1 MYNVVPTDFA
11 NDKNTMRRVIWGYIY
26 TLKIKVTSKTAIE
39 TLSSLPYKKI
49 LRNMVVRGLHLLGKE
64 CKWWKLLGHAVQTE
78 HYRISNPNNF

>member
-1 MYNVVPTDFA
+1 M
-11 NDKNTMRRVIWGYIY
+11 I
-26 TLKIKVTSKTAIE
+26 KILCLELFEAIFTHWRSKYTSKTAIE